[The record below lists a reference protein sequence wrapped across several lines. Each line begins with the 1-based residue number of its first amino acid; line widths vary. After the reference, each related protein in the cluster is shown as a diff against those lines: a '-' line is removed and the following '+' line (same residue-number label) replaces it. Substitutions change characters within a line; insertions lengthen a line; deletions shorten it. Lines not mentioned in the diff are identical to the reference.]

1 MAISDHSLNFN
12 ASGVRE
18 FQAVGQFIR
27 VRSSSSPVYISVD
40 GSGEFLREQGE
51 QINIGRSTARVR
63 VRSLVAQDVV
73 LISSSESQDDN
84 RTAVNL
90 SVAATVE
97 SGNDNQH
104 LAKVSIAAGGS
115 AKIADSNANRKF
127 LRVSLLS
134 SAVGHVLLG
143 KSGVSAV
150 AGGTLEEG
158 MVDYVETTGEMWAF
172 NPQAVPVDVF
182 VMEINKF

>member
-12 ASGVRE
+12 AAGVRE

-27 VRSSSSPVYISVD
+27 VRSSASPVYISID
-40 GSGEFLREQGE
+40 GSGEYLREQGE
-51 QINIGRSTARVR
+51 QINIGRSSARVR

-90 SVAATVE
+90 AVAATVE

-104 LAKVSIAAGGS
+104 LGMVTVAAGASAQIAA
-115 AKIADSNANRKF
+115 SNLNRKS
-127 LRVSLLS
+127 LRVALLGD
-134 SAVGHVLLG
+134 AAGYVLLG
-143 KSGVSAV
+143 K
-150 AGGTLEEG
+150 AGIAAGQGGSLEPG
-158 MVDYVETTGEMWAF
+158 MVDYIDTTGVLWAF
-172 NPQAVPVDVF
+172 NPQAVAVDVY
-182 VMEINKF
+182 VMEVNKL